1 MKSKHFQNLLRLLI
15 TLLGAGLGAALF
27 MGIIQLIK
35 LARPAFEPPL
45 LSLVLGYLGLMLLGA
60 GVCFLTSRRI
70 LALCTELGGYFE
82 RKMDEMSLGQLVSCG
97 TGLVFGL
104 VIAAL
109 MTQILRFM
117 GDSMFTTIMACILFV
132 IFGALGFSIGHRRAA
147 EVDTLLKRG
156 SVPQLGHFI
165 RKRTGHRKQR
175 KATAAHKLL
184 DASVLIDGRIL
195 AVRQAGFLEGELV
208 VPDFVLDDLRRVA
221 ESTDS
226 QKRARGRRGL
236 EVLEK
241 LKATATVRVPDTD
254 PADGQET
261 EVRLMRL
268 ARKSGDAIL
277 TCDHSLT
284 RAAQIAGVRA
294 LNLNE
299 LAGAL
304 RPAVQAGDEL
314 RVTVSKEGKEPGQG
328 VAYLEDGTM
337 VVIEGG
343 RRHLGET
350 LSVTVTT
357 ALQTSAGR
365 MIFARVRPAG
375 QGTTGD

>member
-1 MKSKHFQNLLRLLI
+1 MR
-15 TLLGAGLGAALF
+15 
-27 MGIIQLIK
+27 M
-35 LARPAFEPPL
+35 AR
-45 LSLVLGYLGLMLLGA
+45 
-60 GVCFLTSRRI
+60 
-70 LALCTELGGYFE
+70 
-82 RKMDEMSLGQLVSCG
+82 Q
-97 TGLVFGL
+97 
-104 VIAAL
+104 
-109 MTQILRFM
+109 
-117 GDSMFTTIMACILFV
+117 
-132 IFGALGFSIGHRRAA
+132 
-147 EVDTLLKRG
+147 
-156 SVPQLGHFI
+156 
-165 RKRTGHRKQR
+165 
-175 KATAAHKLL
+175 
-184 DASVLIDGRIL
+184 
-195 AVRQAGFLEGELV
+195 
-208 VPDFVLDDLRRVA
+208 
-221 ESTDS
+221 
-226 QKRARGRRGL
+226 
-236 EVLEK
+236 
-241 LKATATVRVPDTD
+241 
-254 PADGQET
+254 
-261 EVRLMRL
+261 
-268 ARKSGDAIL
+268 SGDAIL

-350 LSVTVTT
+350 LNVTVTA

>member
-132 IFGALGFSIGHRRAA
+132 IFGALGFSIGHP
-147 EVDTLLKRG
+147 VSYTHLTL
-156 SVPQLGHFI
+156 P
-165 RKRTGHRKQR
+165 T
-175 KATAAHKLL
+175 KA
-184 DASVLIDGRIL
+184 
-195 AVRQAGFLEGELV
+195 
-208 VPDFVLDDLRRVA
+208 
-221 ESTDS
+221 
-226 QKRARGRRGL
+226 
-236 EVLEK
+236 
-241 LKATATVRVPDTD
+241 
-254 PADGQET
+254 
-261 EVRLMRL
+261 
-268 ARKSGDAIL
+268 
-277 TCDHSLT
+277 
-284 RAAQIAGVRA
+284 
-294 LNLNE
+294 
-299 LAGAL
+299 
-304 RPAVQAGDEL
+304 
-314 RVTVSKEGKEPGQG
+314 
-328 VAYLEDGTM
+328 
-337 VVIEGG
+337 
-343 RRHLGET
+343 
-350 LSVTVTT
+350 
-357 ALQTSAGR
+357 
-365 MIFARVRPAG
+365 
-375 QGTTGD
+375 